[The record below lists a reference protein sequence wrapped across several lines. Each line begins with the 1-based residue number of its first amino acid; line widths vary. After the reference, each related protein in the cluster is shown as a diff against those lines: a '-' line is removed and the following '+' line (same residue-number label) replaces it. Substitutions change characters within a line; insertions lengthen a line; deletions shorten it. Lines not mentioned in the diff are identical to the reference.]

1 MNLTTPMCFIG
12 TSIGGTVV
20 ALFTIRY
27 PQYVSMICLMAPP
40 SKFYYLSLFSNL
52 YLIVGKDYESDLLKE
67 VRSGKY
73 YILLPETCEQF
84 YTMVDLLVVKKVNVS
99 RIFLDLLFKSRL
111 RYLNEHKKSNLFLKN
126 TLYFIFSL

>member
-1 MNLTTPMCFIG
+1 
-12 TSIGGTVV
+12 
-20 ALFTIRY
+20 
-27 PQYVSMICLMAPP
+27 
-40 SKFYYLSLFSNL
+40 LFSNL

-73 YILLPETCEQF
+73 YIILPETYEQF
-84 YTMVDLLVVKKVNVS
+84 YTMVDLLLIKKINVS

-126 TLYFIFSL
+126 ILYFIFSL